1 MTGPMSTRP
10 VSEGMVEPAQ
20 RVPGRITARVAAHL
34 ARRARPRWLEAVAW
48 LAAVAAVLLFPE
60 RALLLNEIAIL
71 ALFALS
77 LDLILGFAGIV
88 SLGHAAFFGLGAY
101 AAGILS
107 ARGYGDPLLGLA
119 LAAAVSAALGFATS
133 FLLMRGTDLTRI
145 MVTMGIG
152 MMLYELANRLG
163 WLTGGADG
171 LQGVAVA
178 PLFGLFDFDFLGHT
192 AVRYS
197 MGVLFALFVVARVVT
212 SSSFGMALRAV
223 KGNPLRAAAIG
234 IPVRA
239 RLVAVYTI
247 AAAYAGVA
255 GALLAQ
261 TTQFVSLDVLDF
273 RRSADVMLMV
283 IIGGAGTLYGAL
295 GGAIVFRAM
304 QNWLS
309 GITPQYWEFWI
320 GFLLVVLVL
329 VGHERIVRGL
339 PVLARKAFGRV
350 RPGARAGVPRG
361 EARGRT

>member
-1 MTGPMSTRP
+1 MTAGPGGT
-10 VSEGMVEPAQ
+10 
-20 RVPGRITARVAAHL
+20 PGRARVAAHL
-34 ARRARPRWLEAVAW
+34 ARRARPRLIEGVAW
-48 LAAVAAVLLFPE
+48 AAALAAVLLVPE

-77 LDLILGFAGIV
+77 LDLVLGFAGIV

-101 AAGILS
+101 AAGIMA

-119 LAAAVSAALGFATS
+119 VAAAVAAALGFVTS
-133 FLLMRGTDLTRI
+133 FLLLRGTDLTRI
-145 MVTMGIG
+145 MVTMGVG
-152 MMLYELANRLG
+152 MMLYELANRLA

-171 LQGVAVA
+171 LQGVAMA
-178 PLFGLFDFDFLGHT
+178 PLLGLFAFDFLGQT

-197 MGVLFALFVVARVVT
+197 LAVLFVLFVIARVVT
-212 SSSFGMALRAV
+212 SSSFGMTLRAL
-223 KGNPLRAAAIG
+223 KGNPLRAGAIG

-239 RLVAVYTI
+239 RLVAVYTM

-304 QNWLS
+304 QTWLS

-329 VGHERIVRGL
+329 VGHERLMRGL
-339 PVLARKAFGRV
+339 PALARKAYARF
-350 RPGARAGVPRG
+350 RPGGPGAAPRAA
-361 EARGRT
+361 ARGRT

>member
-1 MTGPMSTRP
+1 MSGRARDAAHGQVAGHQVTGQQ
-10 VSEGMVEPAQ
+10 VA
-20 RVPGRITARVAAHL
+20 ARVEAHL
-34 ARRARPRWLEAVAW
+34 ARRSRPRLLEAVAW
-48 LAAVAAVLLFPE
+48 GAAVAAMLLLPD

-88 SLGHAAFFGLGAY
+88 SLGHAAFFGFGAY
-101 AAGILS
+101 AAGILA
-107 ARGYGDPLLGLA
+107 ARGYGDPLLGLGFAA
-119 LAAAVSAALGFATS
+119 LLTAALGFVTS
-133 FLLMRGTDLTRI
+133 FLIMRGTDLTRI
-145 MVTMGIG
+145 MGTMGVG

-171 LQGVAVA
+171 LQGVAMT
-178 PLFGLFDFDFLGHT
+178 PLLGLFEFDFLGHT

-197 MGVLFALFVVARVVT
+197 LGTLFALFVVARIVT
-212 SSSFGMALRAV
+212 SSPFGMTLRAV
-223 KGNPLRAAAIG
+223 RGNPLRAAAVG

-239 RLVAVYTI
+239 RLVAVYTL

-295 GGAIVFRAM
+295 GGAVVFRVM

-320 GFLLVVLVL
+320 GFLLVVLVM
-329 VGHERIVRGL
+329 VGHERLMRGL
-339 PVLARKAFGRV
+339 PALMRKALARLK
-350 RPGARAGVPRG
+350 PGGPAAAPRDA
-361 EARGRT
+361 ARGRS

>member
-1 MTGPMSTRP
+1 MTTGPVTTRP
-10 VSEGMVEPAQ
+10 VSGGRHIDPA
-20 RVPGRITARVAAHL
+20 AVAAHL

-48 LAAVAAVLLFPE
+48 AAAIAVVVLFPD

-107 ARGYGDPLLGLA
+107 ARGFGDPLLGLA
-119 LAAAVSAALGFATS
+119 FATLVSAALGFVTS
-133 FLLMRGTDLTRI
+133 FLIMRGTDLTRI

-171 LQGVAVA
+171 LQGVTVA
-178 PLFGLFDFDFLGHT
+178 PLFGLFEFDFLGHT

-197 MGVLFALFVVARVVT
+197 LGVLLVLFVIARVVM
-212 SSSFGMALRAV
+212 SSSFGMSLRAL
-223 KGNPLRAAAIG
+223 KGNPLRASAIG

-239 RLVAVYTI
+239 RLVAIYTM
-247 AAAYAGVA
+247 AAAYAGAA

-304 QNWLS
+304 QNWLA

-320 GFLLVVLVL
+320 GFLLVVLVM
-329 VGHERIVRGL
+329 VGHERIMRGL
-339 PVLARKAFGRV
+339 PALARGLLARL
-350 RPGARAGVPRG
+350 RPGGREAAPRG
-361 EARGRT
+361 AARGRT